1 VELPNVVVGITL
13 FIPRTLKSTVPVPMD
28 RKELL
33 VVATESA
40 TFSAAIAMEAVENKT
55 DEKDLQFFM
64 VVTVAKLIKMKK
76 H

>member
-1 VELPNVVVGITL
+1 
-13 FIPRTLKSTVPVPMD
+13 MD

-40 TFSAAIAMEAVENKT
+40 TFSAAIAMEAAENKT

-64 VVTVAKLIKMKK
+64 MVTVAKLIRMKK